1 MSEWLWASRALVM
14 VAAEGA
20 NVRAILC
27 DAFRREGFAV
37 EEAADDE
44 EALSAIAKGPVRLV
58 ILDMGIPKAGG
69 IEVLLALRRTS
80 DVPVILI
87 SAVAE
92 QGDRILGLNL
102 GADDYIDRPF
112 SPLEIVARG
121 RAVLRRGAPPRPAD
135 RLEFSGLVIDLTER
149 AILVDGEPVN
159 VTRREFDLLAF
170 LASYPRH
177 VFSREQL
184 LDQVWRSSSSW
195 QSPKTVTEHIRRLR
209 LRLDCDPDR
218 PRHLISVR
226 GVGYQFR
233 P

>member
-1 MSEWLWASRALVM
+1 VLI
-14 VAAEGA
+14 AAEA
-20 NVRAILC
+20 ADVRAILC
-27 DAFRREGFAV
+27 DAFRREAFAA
-37 EEAADDE
+37 EEAGEGE
-44 EALSAIAKGPVRLV
+44 EALSAIAGDRVSLV
-58 ILDMGIPKAGG
+58 ILDMAIPKAGG
-69 IEVLLALRRTS
+69 IEVLLALRRTTE
-80 DVPVILI
+80 VPVILI
-87 SAVAE
+87 SALAE
-92 QGDRILGLNL
+92 HDDRILGLNL
-102 GADDYIDRPF
+102 GADDYIGRPF
-112 SPLEIVARG
+112 SPLEIVARA

-149 AILVDGEPVN
+149 AILVDGEPIK

-184 LDQVWRSSSSW
+184 LDQVWRSNSNW